1 MCRLLLSK
9 INRTMQRMNFLIVGL
24 VFVSLILTSCSSHLR
39 KIHEPRVVG
48 SPPYNAFIGLMK
60 LDNGEIRHYNY
71 GQAFG
76 EKETYYIRSQ
86 DNGFTWD
93 TVYVADKWVGGDVK
107 SPISGEYVRLETGKE
122 SIIAVRSNGGID
134 GEWTKD
140 VVHKSIEGEG
150 TYIMLKS
157 PVFVREGKRVLVGA
171 HSTAH
176 KGSGV
181 FYSNDDGVS
190 WKRSQF
196 VQAPAH
202 EPGGVHKGY
211 RWNHGAVEPTVIELK
226 DGRIWMLARTAQDQ
240 HYESYSED
248 GGETWSEMQPSRFYG
263 TITMPTMNRLED
275 GRLLFIW
282 NNTTPL
288 PEKEGA
294 TGNGE
299 DVFTNRDVLHAAI
312 SEDDGKTWKGF
323 RELYLNPNR
332 NDFDYEN
339 ADRSSSNDMSV
350 QQNQSVE
357 LPGGKVLV
365 SLGQHKEVRKMLI
378 FDPNWLNE
386 TSRKDDF
393 SKGLANWSTQLYKK
407 GIVGHCAYN
416 RSDGAQLVQNPE
428 APQEKVLKVA
438 RLDDEQLELQNQG
451 AVWNFPALQ
460 KGLFET
466 FVYIPEGSQGGR
478 ISLTDRWFNP
488 TDTTTHQFAMYN
500 YELQGL
506 EKNKWHKLHF
516 EWNLTGEDKTCRVLD
531 GKGNEIGILP
541 LNQESLNGLSYVHF
555 ISTAKERDEKGFLIK
570 KVESKTK

>member
-1 MCRLLLSK
+1 MEKINRSIKSVSFLAMGLLLSGVL
-9 INRTMQRMNFLIVGL
+9 F
-24 VFVSLILTSCSSHLR
+24 TSCANHLR
-39 KIHEPRVVG
+39 QIYEPTVVG
-48 SPPYNAFIGLMK
+48 SPPYNAFIGLVR
-60 LDNGEIRHYNY
+60 LDNGEIRHYSY
-71 GQAFG
+71 GQAHAK
-76 EKETYYIRSQ
+76 KETCYMRSQ
-86 DNGFTWD
+86 DNGITWD
-93 TVYVADKWVGGDVK
+93 TVHVADKWVGGDVK
-107 SPISGEYVRLETGKE
+107 SPITGEYVRLMPGTREV
-122 SIIAVRSNGGID
+122 IATRSTGGID
-134 GEWTKD
+134 GKWTKS
-140 VVHKSIEGEG
+140 VVHKSVEGEG
-150 TYIMLKS
+150 TYIMLKP
-157 PVFVREGKRVLVGA
+157 PVFIREGKRVLVGA

-181 FYSNDDGVS
+181 FYSDDDGIS

-211 RWNHGAVEPTVIELK
+211 RWNHGAVEPTVIELN

-240 HYESYSED
+240 HYESFSED

-263 TITMPTMNRLED
+263 TITMPTMKRLED
-275 GRLLFIW
+275 GRLLFVW

-299 DVFTNRDVLHAAI
+299 DVFTNRDALHASI
-312 SEDDGKTWKGF
+312 SEDDGKSWKGF

-332 NDFDYEN
+332 NDFDYKN

-357 LPGGKVLV
+357 LPGGKVLI
-365 SLGQHKEVRKMLI
+365 SLGQHEAVRKMLI

-386 TSRKDDF
+386 TSREDDF
-393 SKGLANWSTQLYKK
+393 SNGLDNWSTQLYKK

-416 RSDGAQLVQNPE
+416 RSDGAELVQNPE

-460 KGLFET
+460 KGSFET
-466 FVYIPEGSQGGR
+466 SVYIPEGSQGGR
-478 ISLTDRWFNP
+478 ISLADRWFNP
-488 TDTTTHQFAMYN
+488 TDITTHQFAMYN
-500 YELQGL
+500 FELQSL
-506 EKNKWHKLHF
+506 EKNKWHKLIF
-516 EWNLTGEDKTCRVLD
+516 EWNLTGENKSCSVLD
-531 GKGNEIGILP
+531 EKGNVIVILP
-541 LNQESLNGLSYVHF
+541 LNQESINGLSYVHF
-555 ISTAKERDEKGFLIK
+555 ISTAKERDEKGLLIK
-570 KVESKTK
+570 SVKSRSL

>member
-1 MCRLLLSK
+1 MKSL
-9 INRTMQRMNFLIVGL
+9 NFLVVGL
-24 VFVSLILTSCSSHLR
+24 ALFSLIFTSCSNQLR
-39 KIHEPRVVG
+39 KINEPIIVG
-48 SPPYNAFIGLMK
+48 SPPYNAFIGLVR

-71 GQAFG
+71 GQARA
-76 EKETYYIRSQ
+76 EKETYYIRSK

-93 TVYVADKWVGGDVK
+93 TVFVADKWVGGDVK
-107 SPISGEYVRLETGKE
+107 SPISGEYVRLETGNE
-122 SIIAVRSNGGID
+122 SVIGVRSKGGID
-134 GEWTKD
+134 GEWTKS
-140 VVHKSIEGEG
+140 VIHKSAEGEG
-150 TYIMLKS
+150 IYIMLKP
-157 PVFVREGKRVLVGA
+157 PVFIRGGKRILVGA

-181 FYSNDDGVS
+181 FYSDDDGIS
-190 WKRSQF
+190 WKRSEF

-202 EPGGVHKGY
+202 KPGGVHKGY
-211 RWNHGAVEPTVIELK
+211 RWNHGAVEPTVIELD

-248 GGETWSEMQPSRFYG
+248 GGETWSEMRPSRFYG
-263 TITMPTMNRLED
+263 TITMPTMKRLED

-312 SEDDGKTWKGF
+312 SEDDGNTWKGF
-323 RELYLNPNR
+323 REIYLNPNR
-332 NDFDYEN
+332 NDFDYKN

-365 SLGQHKEVRKMLI
+365 SLGQHEAVRKMLI
-378 FDPNWLNE
+378 LNLDWLNE

-393 SKGLANWSTQLYKK
+393 SNKLENWSTQLYRK

-416 RSDGAQLVQNPE
+416 RAEGAQLVPNPD
-428 APQEKVLKVA
+428 APEVNVLKVA
-438 RLDDEQLELQNQG
+438 RIDDEELELQNQG

-460 KGLFET
+460 KGRFEAT
-466 FVYIPEGSQGGR
+466 VYIPEGSQGGR

-488 TDTTTHQFAMYN
+488 TDTTTHQFAMYSL
-500 YELQGL
+500 ELERL
-506 EKNKWHKLHF
+506 ENNKWHKLLF
-516 EWNLTGEDKTCRVLD
+516 EWDLTSENKNCRVLD
-531 GKGNEIGILP
+531 DEGNEIGNLP
-541 LNQESLNGLSYVHF
+541 LNGESVNGLSYVHF
-555 ISTAKERDEKGFLIK
+555 ISTANEMDEKGFLIK
-570 KVESKTK
+570 KVESKPL